1 MPSSSL
7 RIDPLPRQGI
17 VGALNEA
24 LNASGQVNMEGFVQ
38 DVLRLAYAV
47 MPLGERAPYI
57 VPTGP
62 RHVSA
67 APGQPWMLLT
77 MEWAL
82 PQFPGEK
89 KLDAVSGGGTDPSRR
104 DLCRQPRH
112 SGYWHSYRRR

>member
-1 MPSSSL
+1 VPISSV

-24 LNASGQVNMEGFVQ
+24 LNASGQVNIEGFVQ

-67 APGQPWMLLT
+67 SDRRGLGGQQLGRLEAVPIGEQL
-77 MEWAL
+77 EAL
-82 PQFPGEK
+82 FFEMGM
-89 KLDAVSGGGTDPSRR
+89 R
-104 DLCRQPRH
+104 
-112 SGYWHSYRRR
+112 W